1 MNREDLLP
9 AHITGLWFMIA
20 AFLFGLLFG
29 DYGTELNI
37 LYITVGGV
45 VVAVIANLWNIYT
58 VKNGKM
64 MDERKQKLVTE
75 AMAWG
80 FVTTVTA
87 GILAAKTLKNPRPEI
102 FQDIVLIGVCT
113 WLIAFI
119 GKNIRQNDRKL
130 IKDVWEA
137 GKDE

>member
-1 MNREDLLP
+1 M
-9 AHITGLWFMIA
+9 
-20 AFLFGLLFG
+20 LFG

-87 GILAAKTLKNPRPEI
+87 VILAAKTLENPGPEI

-119 GKNIRQNDRKL
+119 GKNIRQNDSKL

>member
-1 MNREDLLP
+1 MNREDLLS
-9 AHITGLWFMIA
+9 AHITGLWFVMAALLIA
-20 AFLFGLLFG
+20 LLFG

-45 VVAVIANLWNIYT
+45 FVAVIANLWNIYT

-80 FVTTVTA
+80 FITTVTA
-87 GILAAKTLKNPRPEI
+87 VILAAKTLENPTPKI

-119 GKNIRQNDRKL
+119 GKNIRQNDSQL